1 MEMDRTISILRD
13 IVGKILEKRISRNEL
28 KKCIQDELESQN
40 IWEDNNLLVTD
51 CYYALKHIDE
61 EQISLREWIYFQEYF
76 NGKREYS
83 LKDKLRFIS
92 GE

>member
-61 EQISLREWIYFQEYF
+61 EQISLREWIYFQECF

-83 LKDKLRFIS
+83 FKDKL
-92 GE
+92 

>member
-61 EQISLREWIYFQEYF
+61 EQISLREWIYFQECF

-83 LKDKLRFIS
+83 VKDKLRFIS

>member
-61 EQISLREWIYFQEYF
+61 EQISIREWIYFQECF

-83 LKDKLRFIS
+83 FKDKL
-92 GE
+92 